1 MTKNC
6 GLCVRV
12 CVSVCVCVCP
22 RHGAIVARR
31 RSLEAYLESRRLIVP
46 VDVPIDQKPTR
57 AKTRTATSGHA
68 SSLHAT
74 PRENRCVPVTC
85 CRCGQSAGFERDWT
99 KTHHGAGI
107 ASSPTAR
114 RLSRWAAAS
123 ISSPRA
129 GCRGLG
135 VGDDVLAGARPL
147 RSRSRTE
154 EGAAACRL
162 KPWRLSVAQLSSRQM
177 ERRCDAK

>member
-1 MTKNC
+1 MLKELPQTRGKYQQRCRKFLQLVAMFNNNLRVQVTKNC

-31 RSLEAYLESRRLIVP
+31 RSLEAYPESRLLIVP

-74 PRENRCVPVTC
+74 PRENRRVPVTC
-85 CRCGQSAGFERDWT
+85 GKGQSAGFERDWT

-107 ASSPTAR
+107 AS
-114 RLSRWAAAS
+114 
-123 ISSPRA
+123 A
-129 GCRGLG
+129 G
-135 VGDDVLAGARPL
+135 
-147 RSRSRTE
+147 RSRKAGPLNRKYLQALATLQSF
-154 EGAAACRL
+154 
-162 KPWRLSVAQLSSRQM
+162 AQAR
-177 ERRCDAK
+177 AP